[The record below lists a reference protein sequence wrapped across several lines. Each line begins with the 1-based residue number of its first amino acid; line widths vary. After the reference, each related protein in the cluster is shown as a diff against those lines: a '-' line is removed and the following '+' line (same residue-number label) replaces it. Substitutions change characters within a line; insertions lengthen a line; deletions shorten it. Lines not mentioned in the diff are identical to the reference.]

1 MVRKAVLA
9 ALVAVCLAIP
19 AVAQLANDYLDV
31 FIVKVK
37 PEKQADFE
45 ALARKLA
52 DANRKN
58 GDRWLA
64 LETVYGDNT
73 TVEFISHRASYADI
87 DKAQDVFMGA
97 LNKAYGKD
105 MSQKMLNDWNNY
117 VSGSRSEL
125 RKRRWDLSRKPPADD
140 AAWAKTVGESR
151 VLRTTAV
158 HIKPGHGP
166 EFEALLKEVKEA
178 GEKSEKASPL
188 LVSQGLEG
196 TRGSTYYVTSLR
208 TGLAGFDDN
217 PTAKEI
223 LGDEL
228 YKKYVQG
235 ISDHVEGSESM
246 ILRYSAG
253 LSSPPDTIV
262 AVAPDFWNPKPVV
275 AAKAAKPKPPME
287 PAAQKQKQ

>member
-1 MVRKAVLA
+1 MVRKPLLA
-9 ALVAVCLAIP
+9 ALIAVCLAIP
-19 AVAQLANDYLDV
+19 AIAQTLTDDYLDV
-31 FIVKVK
+31 FIVNVK

-73 TVEFISHRASYADI
+73 TVEFVSHRGSYADI

-97 LNKAYGKD
+97 LNKAYGKE
-105 MSQKMLNDWNNY
+105 MSQKMLNEWNNY

-125 RKRRWDLSRKPPADD
+125 RKRRWDLSRKPPADA
-140 AAWAKTVGESR
+140 AAWARMVGESR

-178 GEKSEKASPL
+178 GEKSEKAAPL
-188 LVSQGLEG
+188 LISQGFEG
-196 TRGSTYYVTSLR
+196 TRGTTYYVSSLR

-217 PTAKEI
+217 PTAKQI

-228 YKKYVQG
+228 YKKYLQG
-235 ISDHVEGSESM
+235 IEDHVEGSESM
-246 ILRYSAG
+246 VMRFAADLSA
-253 LSSPPDTIV
+253 PPDEIV
-262 AVAPDFWNPKPVV
+262 AVAPDFWNPKP
-275 AAKAAKPKPPME
+275 AAAAKPKPKTSPE
-287 PAAQKQKQ
+287 AAKK